1 MMRHTARRFMTFLGV
16 IATFGAAQLWSA
28 QAQVEKYDCPAIRVD
43 VPAGFVRLPANCGIA
58 NPNCVPIPE
67 IVSEGGVLRG
77 TIKLQDAL
85 ESLQDT
91 DLPDR
96 KCVNQLLRFYVRGDQ
111 TVGGEAIPPAP
122 MPGPTLRARLGDV
135 VALTFLNQ
143 IDPRDYFGSID
154 RAENGVGAGCDT
166 GTGAPG
172 YPNLGTNKSNTIGEP
187 VIDTMPNCF
196 HESSTGNLHFHGTHT
211 SPTSTGDN
219 VFLGVRPSPRDANG
233 PTVTEATFKAA
244 YDTFFAACEK
254 SLRANNK
261 NQWPVTWPPALNADT
276 THEYKNDPPANWEQD
291 PLGWTYKQARLLYDH
306 DPALLKAD
314 VTLST
319 EKQWPQYYL
328 GSAPTCFVLP
338 DIADKSQHL
347 EMGQAPGTHWYH
359 AHKHGSTSANVANGM
374 AGAFIIE
381 GDDYDGA
388 FDKFYGPGWT
398 RKQPVMVV
406 NQVANSLELE
416 IPLNVRPAAG
426 SAPFSV
432 NGQQQPTLLMRPG
445 EVQLWRVVNASPV
458 DGFYLAGLPEG
469 FDWQQTAQDGVQF
482 DAYNFTTRARRPVY
496 VAAANRID
504 LLVKA
509 PTAPKPEPYAV
520 QVWKG
525 PSIAK
530 AIGSTT
536 PPPTPSRR
544 PKPTNLL
551 NVFVTGAAVIPPM
564 EIIPAANL
572 GQRPAFLNDL
582 AWPDSDPP
590 TRTFTFSTT
599 GASGQRQHTIN
610 GMKFDPEHPVKIDR
624 VNTVEEW
631 KVVNTTTVGGGIDHP
646 FHIHINPFQVT
657 SVFSPN
663 APMVYTNGQP
673 VRDKT
678 SNQPVPLYVIAPAV
692 PVYAAYQCV
701 LRPDDD
707 KSWVPCAKTPP
718 NCGDAAP
725 SGPPWA
731 PCNASPPVQSNL
743 SKTNIWWDV
752 FPIPAGVAVKDG
764 TTEKVISGYFT
775 MVTKFADYQG
785 AFVMHCHILAHEDR
799 GMMMSVQVGTSNPA
813 ELFAHH

>member
-1 MMRHTARRFMTFLGV
+1 MMDHSAGRFMTFLGV
-16 IATFGAAQLWSA
+16 IAIFGAAQLWSVQA
-28 QAQVEKYDCPAIRVD
+28 QAQVKAYPCPAIPVD
-43 VPAGFVRLPANCGIA
+43 GQPGFVRLPPI
-58 NPNCVPIPE
+58 PEIPE
-67 IVSEGGVLRG
+67 IVSEGGVQRG
-77 TIKLQDAL
+77 TIKLLDAKR
-85 ESLQDT
+85 SLQVT

-96 KCVNQLLRFYVRGDQ
+96 KCIDQLLRFYVRGDQ
-111 TVGGEAIPPAP
+111 TVGGEAVPPAP

-135 VALTFLNQ
+135 VELTFLNQ

-154 RAENGVGAGCDT
+154 RGENGVGAGCDT
-166 GTGAPG
+166 GTGTPG
-172 YPNLGTNKSNTIGEP
+172 YPNLGPDASNTIGQP
-187 VIDTMPNCF
+187 VIDTLPNCF

-219 VFLGVRPSPRDANG
+219 VFLAVRPSPRDKTG
-233 PTVTEATFKAA
+233 PTITEATFKTA
-244 YDTFFAACEK
+244 YDAFFAACEK
-254 SLRANNK
+254 SRRANNK
-261 NQWPVTWPPALNADT
+261 DQWPDTWPPALNADT

-291 PLGWTYKQARLLYDH
+291 PLGWTYKQARLLYDN

-319 EKQWPQYYL
+319 KKQWPQYYI

-338 DIADKSQHL
+338 NFADKNQHL

-388 FDKFYGPGWT
+388 FDKFYGAGWT

-416 IPLNVRPAAG
+416 IPPLLQSGASR
-426 SAPFSV
+426 PFSV

-445 EVQLWRVVNASPV
+445 EVQLWRIVNASPV
-458 DGFYLAGLPEG
+458 DGFYLTGLPEG

-509 PTAPKPEPYAV
+509 PATPTKEPYAV

-525 PSIAK
+525 PSVAK

-536 PPPTPSRR
+536 PPPIKSKR
-544 PKPTNLL
+544 PKPTTLL
-551 NVFVTGAAVIPPM
+551 NVFVTGEAVIPPM
-564 EIIPAANL
+564 EIIPTANL

-582 AWPDSDPP
+582 VWSQSDPP
-590 TRTFTFSTT
+590 TRTFIFNTA
-599 GASGQRQHTIN
+599 GKSGQRQHTIN
-610 GMKFDPEHPVKIDR
+610 GIKFDPQHPVKIDH
-624 VNTVEEW
+624 VNTIEEW
-631 KVVNTTTVGGGIDHP
+631 KIVNTTTVGGGIDHP

-663 APMVYTNGQP
+663 APLVYTNGQP
-673 VRDKT
+673 VLVLDKA
-678 SNQPVPLYVIAPAV
+678 SNTPVPVPLYVIFPEE
-692 PVYAAYQCV
+692 PKYPAYQCV
-701 LRPDDD
+701 LRPDQEET
-707 KSWVPCAKTPP
+707 WVPCNLAPP
-718 NCGDAAP
+718 KCAAP
-725 SGPPWA
+725 PSEQGWVACTA
-731 PCNASPPVQSNL
+731 PQPVQSNL
-743 SKTNIWWDV
+743 PKTNIWWDV
-752 FPIPAGVAVKDG
+752 FPIPAGVEVPKTQPA
-764 TTEKVISGYFT
+764 KVIPGYFT